1 MRERLRMLLAACFY
15 YSGLVSLANR
25 RMQRS
30 TPRLIILNYHSAAG
44 KNLRQ
49 QMRYLSHHYRVMHLE
64 EALEELFQASKNVS
78 RDKRTPV
85 VLTFDDGYLD
95 NYTCGLQLAR
105 ELHTPFTVFLIPG
118 YIENGTC
125 FWWVA
130 GEFLLNRTKV
140 DKVTIKEKTYRLP
153 VDRQAVA
160 EVIDR
165 HLRCAE
171 SVESRETFLAQ
182 VQEALHVSLPTR
194 SQEGTTNTL
203 LPLNWDEIHE
213 MKASGLVSFGAHTL
227 HHPVLGHVRDAKEVF
242 YEVEEA
248 RHVLEQHLG
257 QPIRTFAYPIGKM
270 KDIGNAGLDAVSSAG
285 YTWALTTIEE
295 LNMAQ
300 TNPHLLRRL
309 PGDLSQH
316 WLIMASELA
325 GLLGIVSKLRRK
337 KNNP

>member
-1 MRERLRMLLAACFY
+1 MREHLRMLLAACFY

-25 RMQRS
+25 HMQRS
-30 TPRLIILNYHSAAG
+30 TQRLIILNYHSAAG
-44 KNLRQ
+44 ENLRQ

-64 EALEELFQASKNVS
+64 DALEELFQPPKNALH
-78 RDKRTPV
+78 DKRTPV

-95 NYTCGLQLAR
+95 NYTYGLQLAR

-118 YIENGTC
+118 YIESGTC
-125 FWWVA
+125 FWWLA
-130 GEFLLNRTKV
+130 GEFLLTRTKV
-140 DKVTIKEKTYRLP
+140 EKITIEEKTYRLP
-153 VDRQAVA
+153 ADRQAVA

-171 SVESRETFLAQ
+171 SVKSRETFLAQ
-182 VQEALHVSLPTR
+182 LQKTLQVSLPTR
-194 SQEGTTNTL
+194 LQEGAANTL
-203 LPLNWDEIHE
+203 LPLNWDEIYE
-213 MKASGLVSFGAHTL
+213 MKASGLVSFGAHTM
-227 HHPVLGHVRDAKEVF
+227 HHPILGHLKDAKEVS
-242 YEVEEA
+242 YEVGEA
-248 RHVLEQHLG
+248 CHVLERHLE

-270 KDIGNAGLDAVSSAG
+270 KDIGDAGLDAVSSVG

-295 LNMAQ
+295 LNTTQ

-337 KNNP
+337 KNNS